1 MRITLLLV
9 LLSGFF
15 FVSCSEQKT
24 KIAEEPPLSD
34 SLQAAYNTLYFH
46 IFYPTADLEDWLN
59 RKLARVIVDT
69 DIPREQGKDSVRLI
83 VTKAKRVRLKTV
95 GDSVDVIF
103 PLQVE
108 VIADKERRS
117 GKIRQRR
124 VTGDLD
130 LYLNI
135 KPDVNRNWD
144 IISKSVL
151 KNHLWIKEPRL
162 VIGNTEI
169 GIKFILDHILKKEM
183 NTLTSALDKALE
195 EKVNLKKGLNRT
207 WLRIQKPMPIL
218 RTDSLK
224 MDTHFPKDTA
234 ILYFK
239 IDPQTVAGDIKVT
252 KRGFIF
258 EMAVKTR
265 SQIHVDSRSLQEIR
279 PIPPFNDLKGWTPD
293 SNRLEVLATIPL
305 SFINHEL
312 VHILEAY
319 KYESKMIHLT
329 VRDIKIQGSG
339 EKIVMKLAVEGT
351 AKGVI
356 TIVGQPVYLPDQ
368 RLLTIRELNYELETD
383 NLLVHLL
390 DKNLKENL
398 LAYMSDKVIL
408 DVGKYVSVLPDYLNN
423 TINQGR
429 SGDKFHLNFDEIL
442 IEDIDYLVNENAL
455 QILLKCRPK
464 FDISLKRLP
473 VKKQLKIR

>member
-1 MRITLLLV
+1 MRFALLSI

-15 FVSCSEQKT
+15 LTGCSEEKK

-34 SLQAAYNTLYFH
+34 SLQAGYNTLYFK

-83 VTKAKRVRLKTV
+83 VTKAKRIRLKTV
-95 GDSVDVIF
+95 GDSVDVTF

-117 GKIRQRR
+117 GKVRQRR

-162 VIGNTEI
+162 IIGNTEI
-169 GIKFILDHILKKEM
+169 GIKFILDHILKKEL
-183 NTLTSALDKALE
+183 NTLTGALDKALE
-195 EKVNLKKGLNRT
+195 EKVNLKKSLSRT
-207 WLRIQKPMPIL
+207 WANLQKPMPIV
-218 RTDSLK
+218 RSDSLK
-224 MDTHFPKDTA
+224 IDAAFKKNPA

-239 IDPQTVAGDIKVT
+239 IDPQTVAGDIQVIPS
-252 KRGFIF
+252 GFLF
-258 EMAVKTR
+258 KMAVKTR
-265 SQIHVDSRSLQEIR
+265 ARIHVDSRSLKNIR
-279 PIPPFNDLKGWTPD
+279 PLPPFNALKTSLPD
-293 SNRLEVLATIPL
+293 SNRLEVLATVPL
-305 SFINHEL
+305 SYINHEL
-312 VHILEAY
+312 AGILQQY
-319 KYESKMIHLT
+319 RYESKMVNLT
-329 VRDIKIQGSG
+329 VKNIEMRGSG
-339 EKIVMKLAVEGT
+339 EKIVLKLAVEGT
-351 AKGVI
+351 AEGTI
-356 TIVGQPVYLPDQ
+356 TITGQPAYLADQ
-368 RLLTIRELNYELETD
+368 RLLVIRELNYELETD
-383 NLLVHLL
+383 NLLVNLL

-398 LAYMSDKVIL
+398 LAYMSEKVIL
-408 DVGKYVSVLPDYLNN
+408 DVGKYVSALPDYLNN

-429 SGDKFHLNFDEIL
+429 SGDKFHLNFDEIR
-442 IEDIDYLVNENAL
+442 IEDIDYLVNENDL
-455 QILLKCRPK
+455 QILLKCRPE